1 MTEHEQNLSAQEKA
15 VYGHDAKRD
24 PVSGRVFE
32 QGRGALPREIQAQN
46 FLRERGGEISEARP
60 L

>member
-24 PVSGRVFE
+24 PVVRVFE
-32 QGRGALPREIQAQN
+32 QGRHALPREIQRS
-46 FLRERGGEISEARP
+46 LSRERGGEISEARP